1 MAGMSLMMSPDGPI
15 SFSSLP
21 LKPPLPMI
29 IFADLPLPSQRI
41 ASNSGVSG
49 SPVKACLF
57 VLEEEY

>member
-1 MAGMSLMMSPDGPI
+1 
-15 SFSSLP
+15 
-21 LKPPLPMI
+21 MI

-49 SPVKACLF
+49 SPVKASLF